1 MELNKFLYRYIRC
14 NKTKTKN
21 VWYILFLQ
29 DLKLNLIL
37 IFKEIVLKNRSEE
50 SLYDTTGID

>member
-1 MELNKFLYRYIRC
+1 MELNKFLYRYKRC